1 MCLPW
6 RSIAFVVLDNVQ
18 LDLTGTHEI
27 ECLCSSIVSPR
38 NTGLIDWCPVTFILC
53 NKSDLAAPLIIVP
66 DVLVN
71 IGQVFVI
78 LVIRL
83 PSVTINRQI
92 LGRRAMYRCPI
103 AFYICNLHGAV
114 QNGQRFQVVAGAE
127 HNRPHFGNSCRD
139 HHIFQSRSRR
149 KGPIAQACKGRGEA
163 DLLKACQVRKELRLR
178 RARDTLVDHQI
189 LDLRNKRCPRRIIP
203 GLIQL
208 GIPCNVAFAADSKRF
223 RILVKNPENIVAAN
237 NEAAACRCVIVKR
250 DKIDFLR
257 IVLRTPG
264 VLPLDVL
271 VERCFRLFGIVRI
284 TITIDG

>member
-6 RSIAFVVLDNVQ
+6 RIIAALILLVIGGCIDQF
-18 LDLTGTHEI
+18 DLAGTHEI
-27 ECLCSSIVSPR
+27 KRLCGGIVSPR

-53 NKSDLAAPLIIVP
+53 NKSDLAALLIIVL

-71 IGQVFVI
+71 IGLVFVTR
-78 LVIRL
+78 VAIRL

-92 LGRRAMYRCPI
+92 LGRRAMCRCPI

-127 HNRPHFGNSCRD
+127 HNRSHFGNSCRD

-178 RARDTLVDHQI
+178 RARDTLADHQL

-203 GLIQL
+203 DLIQL

-223 RILVKNPENIVAAN
+223 LILVKGPENIVAAN

-257 IVLRTPG
+257 IALRTIS

-271 VERCFRLFGIVRI
+271 VERCS
-284 TITIDG
+284 